1 MSNFKHTVRAAV
13 LETFNA
19 PLVIKDVEIAEPA
32 EGEVLVRT
40 AAVGIC
46 HSDLHFI
53 EGFRPGFPLPAVLG
67 HEVAGVV
74 EAIGPGVRGL
84 EPGDHVVGT
93 LAAHCGH
100 CPQCVNGR
108 IVLCQDTTVKQPPG
122 QARRL
127 RANKAD
133 VTQTYNLSAF
143 AEKMLVHHSTLVRI
157 RKDMPLDRAALLGC
171 AVLTGAGAVFHTAR
185 VRPGST
191 VAVIGCGGIGLSTI
205 NGALIAGAAR
215 IIAVDRLAT
224 KLVMARDF
232 GATDTV
238 DATQGDVVQAVQ
250 ALSPGG
256 VDYAFECIGRP
267 DTVDQCWAM
276 LRPAGIATVLGVFG
290 PNTKV
295 SVGGADFLL
304 EKQLRGSMLGSA
316 RPPQDIPA
324 LVELYLQGRL
334 KLDELISQRIS
345 LDQINEAFAA
355 LKQGAVA
362 RSVIVFDTTT

>member
-1 MSNFKHTVRAAV
+1 MNKQPQTVRAAV
-13 LETFNA
+13 LNAFNT
-19 PLVIKDVEIAEPA
+19 PLIIQDIEIATPA

-67 HEVAGVV
+67 HEVAGIV
-74 EAIGPGVRGL
+74 EAVGPGVRGL

-100 CPQCVNGR
+100 CAQCVNGR
-108 IVLCQDTTVKQPPG
+108 MVLCQDTSVKQPPG
-122 QARRL
+122 QASRL
-127 RANKAD
+127 RAGQTK
-133 VTQTYNLSAF
+133 VTQTYNLSGF

-171 AVLTGAGAVFHTAR
+171 AVLTGAGAVFHTAS

-191 VAVIGCGGIGLSTI
+191 VAVIGCGGIGLATI
-205 NGALIAGAAR
+205 NGARIAGAAR
-215 IIAVDRLAT
+215 IIAIDRLPY
-224 KLVMARDF
+224 KLAMAKDF

-250 ALSPGG
+250 AMAPGG
-256 VDYAFECIGRP
+256 VDFSFECIGRS
-267 DTVDQCWAM
+267 DTVDQAWAM

-290 PNTKV
+290 PNAQV
-295 SVGGADFLL
+295 SVSGSDFLL

-316 RPPQDIPA
+316 RPPLDIPA
-324 LVELYLQGRL
+324 LVDLYMQGRL
-334 KLDELISQRIS
+334 ELDALISQRIS

-362 RSVIVFDTTT
+362 RSVIVFDGPT